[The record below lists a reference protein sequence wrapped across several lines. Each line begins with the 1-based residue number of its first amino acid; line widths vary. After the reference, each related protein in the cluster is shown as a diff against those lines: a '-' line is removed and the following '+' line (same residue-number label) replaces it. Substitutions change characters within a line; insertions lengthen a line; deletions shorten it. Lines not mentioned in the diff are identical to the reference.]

1 LHISYSLYILHNLVS
16 TSDDELEAPGT
27 ELLSA
32 ATKAAGTTKGVGATE
47 GAGATGGAVAM
58 MATAPAWQQVVL

>member
-27 ELLSA
+27 ELLSDVCVMVFFVVSGVA
-32 ATKAAGTTKGVGATE
+32 PPGFSEFAGNIRII
-47 GAGATGGAVAM
+47 
-58 MATAPAWQQVVL
+58 